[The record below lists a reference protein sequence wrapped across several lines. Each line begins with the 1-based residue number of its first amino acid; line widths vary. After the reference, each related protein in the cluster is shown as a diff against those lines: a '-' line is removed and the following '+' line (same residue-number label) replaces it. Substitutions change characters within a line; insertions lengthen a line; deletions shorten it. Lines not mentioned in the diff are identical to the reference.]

1 MTPRKPQPTDKWLAA
16 IKPTKYEK
24 LSTFDGPVTYRSD
37 HKNLLAISDPT
48 AAEIPNTEL
57 GRILQAGRT
66 AQISGHVN
74 GLLEA
79 MRPCKA
85 FARGGDGTIHIA
97 VNGTLHIQAKDYYGS
112 YAATYLDGSDYSHI
126 GPNAEFRVP
135 YAKLEMALGGL
146 PSNVTYGIIAKD
158 LVCTLYLAAIVNGQR
173 REALIASLPI
183 QPNKE
188 IQP

>member
-1 MTPRKPQPTDKWLAA
+1 MTRKPQPTEKWLAA

-24 LSTFDGPVTYRSD
+24 LATFDGPVTYRSD
-37 HKNLLAISDPT
+37 HKNLLAISDP
-48 AAEIPNTEL
+48 AADPPNTEL
-57 GRILQAGRT
+57 GHILQAGRT

-79 MRPCKA
+79 LRPCKA
-85 FARGGDGTIHIA
+85 FAHAGDGSVHIA
-97 VNGTLHIQAKDYYGS
+97 VNGTLHIQAKDSYGS

-146 PSNVTYGIIAKD
+146 PSNVTYGIIAKET
-158 LVCTLYLAAIVNGQR
+158 VCTLYLAATVNGQR
-173 REALIASLPI
+173 REALIASHRNQPI
-183 QPNKE
+183 KE
-188 IQP
+188 ATQ